1 MKEYGI
7 FDIIGPVMIG
17 PSSSHT
23 AGAARLGFMARKIA
37 GEDIKEVDFYLHGSF
52 AKTYAGHGTDR
63 ALLAGVMG
71 MMPDDEGIRNAFE
84 LAREKGVDYRFHE
97 KDLGEVHPNTVLIVM
112 KTVSGEKWEVT
123 GSSIGG
129 GKVRIIRIN
138 DLEVE
143 FEGEYT
149 TLITYH
155 YDRPGVIA
163 EISSVLAKHKVNI
176 AFMRV
181 FRENKASNA
190 VLIAETDEDIPSS
203 AIAEI
208 EKSPHIVQAKVLQPI

>member
-84 LAREKGVDYRFHE
+84 LARKKGVNYRFLE
-97 KDLGEVHPNTVLIVM
+97 KDLSEVHPNTVLIAM